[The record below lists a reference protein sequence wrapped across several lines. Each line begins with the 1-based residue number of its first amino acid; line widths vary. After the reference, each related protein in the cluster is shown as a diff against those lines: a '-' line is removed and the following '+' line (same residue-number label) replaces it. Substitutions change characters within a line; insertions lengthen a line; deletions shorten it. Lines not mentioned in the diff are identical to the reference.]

1 MNVHPLR
8 EKRKSSNLEV
18 QCSLVGKICFVSS
31 QSYDNIRT
39 GLPLKLFNPIFCT
52 CKWFLK
58 QKNTTQKDIRQHF
71 LNNHAALLSITRAF
85 MSALC
90 LQASQLHTKCANVW
104 GKPCN
109 LWVISSANSLHL
121 WCRTPRWLPELL
133 CNTSEPNCG
142 NVPDQLCP
150 RSQTSLSCH
159 PNILSESGKPLGVGR
174 GQAKQTNKQNR
185 WSQIPVAVFPVY
197 I

>member
-1 MNVHPLR
+1 MIP
-8 EKRKSSNLEV
+8 ETKK
-18 QCSLVGKICFVSS
+18 
-31 QSYDNIRT
+31 T
-39 GLPLKLFNPIFCT
+39 P
-52 CKWFLK
+52 
-58 QKNTTQKDIRQHF
+58 QKDIRQHF

-85 MSALC
+85 MSALW
-90 LQASQLHTKCANVW
+90 LQASQLHAKCANVW

-174 GQAKQTNKQNR
+174 GQAKQTNKKTGGVR
-185 WSQIPVAVFPVY
+185 FLWLFSQCIYRSTSRPHTHKILCLNIYLMVLDFTHSIKWY
-197 I
+197 FRYLS